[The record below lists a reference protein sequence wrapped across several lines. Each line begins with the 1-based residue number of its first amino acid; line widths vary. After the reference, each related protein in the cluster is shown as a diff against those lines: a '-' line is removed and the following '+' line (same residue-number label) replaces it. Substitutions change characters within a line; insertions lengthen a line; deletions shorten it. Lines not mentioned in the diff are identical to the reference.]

1 MTVARSVRLPVEMLT
16 PFLLT
21 VESPRGGPPGTAEA
35 RAQAALPLDWC
46 AVFGNDHPVE
56 LEVGFGKG
64 LFLCNTA
71 QAQPDRNYLGVEIE
85 RKYVLLAAT
94 RLARRNLANVK
105 LACADARWFLAN
117 KVPDASLAA
126 VHIYFPDPWW
136 KQRHRKRRLFTAE
149 FASRCARIL
158 RPGGRLHFATD
169 VQEYF
174 EESAG
179 LVREVS
185 SLAELPAPAEQ
196 TPRHDMDYL
205 TNFERKFRKA
215 DLPIYRAVW
224 ERTGP

>member
-1 MTVARSVRLPVEMLT
+1 MTVARPVRLPLEQLA
-16 PFLLT
+16 PYLLP

-35 RAQAALPLDWC
+35 RPQALPPLDWRV
-46 AVFGNDHPVE
+46 VFGNDRPVE

-64 LFLCNTA
+64 LFLCNTG
-71 QAQPDRNYLGVEIE
+71 QAHPDRNFLGVEIE

-94 RLARRNLANVK
+94 RLARRNLGNVK
-105 LACADARWFLAN
+105 LLCADARWFLATL
-117 KVPDASLAA
+117 VPDASLDA

-136 KQRHRKRRLFTAE
+136 KQRHRKRRVFTAE
-149 FASRCARIL
+149 FARQCARIL
-158 RPGGRLHFATD
+158 KPGGRLNFATD

-179 LVREVS
+179 LVREVP